1 MTDIRITLLVATAL
15 LTTHHHQPKGRQI
28 ADRLQAHLDQLD
40 RELPTAPKEN
50 ER

>member
-1 MTDIRITLLVATAL
+1 MTDIRTTLLVATAL

-28 ADRLQAHLDQLD
+28 ADQLQAHLDQLTD
-40 RELPTAPKEN
+40 PKET